1 MRAVRIGIIGNFGI
15 GNFGNHETLK
25 SMLQFLRK
33 EYPEAILTCVCSI
46 PEKVKTDFQIAALP
60 LLCPSP
66 TSPYVRKLRK
76 PISVLYAVL
85 IARKFDILIFPGTG
99 ILNDFHASPFGLPFT
114 IFMWCLAAKLCGVKI
129 AFVSIG
135 AGPAHQQLTRWFI
148 KHAASMAQYR
158 SYRNQFSKNFLKGL
172 GLNANNDRVYPDLAF
187 RLTIPSFEEQQARD
201 PNHLT
206 VGFGVMDYHGWQ
218 GHLRTDDRI
227 YEEYIG
233 KLRDFVL
240 WLLNQGYR
248 IRLLMGDEN
257 DRKSVDDLRQAVL
270 VHKPLSPPGT
280 LISEPAHSYQEVLPQ
295 MAGADIIIAS
305 RFHHLVFAAMLGK
318 LTISTG
324 YSDYHA
330 ELMKDLGL
338 EAFCQHSERLDVDS
352 LTRQFQELIS
362 KRDHY
367 EAIIRDAVASCRM
380 KLVEQDKLLND
391 LIRRSWL
398 PPKNRVTLRQLGS
411 RSPAGEID

>member
-33 EYPEAILTCVCSI
+33 EYPEAILTCVCTI
-46 PEKVKTDFQIAALP
+46 PEKVKADFQIQSLP
-60 LLCPSP
+60 FLSRIP
-66 TSPYVRKLRK
+66 TSPYIRKFRK

-85 IARKFDILIFPGTG
+85 TARKFDILIFPGTG
-99 ILNDFHASPFGLPFT
+99 ILNDFHASPFGLPYM
-114 IFMWCLAAKLCGVKI
+114 IFIWCLAAKLCGVKI

-135 AGPAHQQLTRWFI
+135 AGPLHQQLTRWFI

-158 SYRNQFSKNFLKGL
+158 SYRNQFSKNFLQGL
-172 GLNANNDRVYPDLAF
+172 GVITNNDPVYPDLVF
-187 RLTIPSFEEQQARD
+187 RLPIPPFKIQQARD
-201 PNHLT
+201 PIRLT
-206 VGFGVMDYHGWQ
+206 VGVGVMDYHGWQ

-240 WLLNQGYR
+240 WLLNQGYQ
-248 IRLLMGDEN
+248 IRLLMGD
-257 DRKSVDDLRQAVL
+257 DADQKSIEDLRQAVL
-270 VHKPLSPPGT
+270 VHKPLLPPET
-280 LISEPAHSYQEVLPQ
+280 LMSEPAHSYEEVLPQ
-295 MAGADIIIAS
+295 MAGADIIISS
-305 RFHHLVFAAMLGK
+305 RFHNIVFASMLGK

-330 ELMKDLGL
+330 ELMKDIGL
-338 EAFCQHSERLDVDS
+338 EGFCQHSEHLDVFS

-367 EAIIRDAVASCRM
+367 EAIIRDAVESSRM
-380 KLVEQDKLLND
+380 KLVEQDKFLSD

-398 PPKNRVTLRQLGS
+398 PPKT
-411 RSPAGEID
+411 A